1 MVASLHKYNENHDE
15 QGRFGFTGQV
25 HIPKDPNP
33 KRPPRSLT
41 DLLQKVNIHGRD
53 VYHQTPNVK
62 EIVLAKSG
70 EEALKLGM
78 PLRANGMTHSS
89 TRVIVLSKDLA
100 DPVETVLRKGMVSS
114 AEDLDAMQ
122 VLNHE
127 VLHLTGA
134 SDSIYYQQPEGRAL
148 EEGLTEGVSELT
160 TVKWVES
167 LGIQIYPPLKELYT
181 DKSNGSTSVGSSY
194 PDEVLAVTQLAE
206 GLSKLGGKPYVSYL
220 ETWKNDTVPR
230 ERIPLITKQFAEA
243 RGLST
248 TDSSLAI
255 MQRDLKVALGSGSN
269 APRKVRTW
277 IKDDFKGKK

>member
-1 MVASLHKYNENHDE
+1 MIASLHKYNENHDE

-78 PLRANGMTHSS
+78 PFGANGMTHSS

-122 VLNHE
+122 VLNHR
-127 VLHLTGA
+127 
-134 SDSIYYQQPEGRAL
+134 S
-148 EEGLTEGVSELT
+148 EEHTSELQ
-160 TVKWVES
+160 S
-167 LGIQIYPPLKELYT
+167 RQY
-181 DKSNGSTSVGSSY
+181 
-194 PDEVLAVTQLAE
+194 
-206 GLSKLGGKPYVSYL
+206 
-220 ETWKNDTVPR
+220 
-230 ERIPLITKQFAEA
+230 
-243 RGLST
+243 
-248 TDSSLAI
+248 
-255 MQRDLKVALGSGSN
+255 
-269 APRKVRTW
+269 
-277 IKDDFKGKK
+277 